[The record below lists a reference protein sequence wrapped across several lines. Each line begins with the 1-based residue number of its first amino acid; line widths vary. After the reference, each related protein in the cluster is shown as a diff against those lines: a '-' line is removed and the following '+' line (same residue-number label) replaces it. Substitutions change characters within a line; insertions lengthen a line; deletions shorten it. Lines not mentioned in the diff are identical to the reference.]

1 MKRPISTCIAWMLL
15 LATGALS
22 AAETGSKADDPEFV
36 RQAALKIDTYV
47 AGWYRQKKLPVPEV
61 TDDATFLRRAFLVG
75 IGRVP
80 TAEEGLFFLEIDDPN
95 KRVELIDYLINS
107 PGYTSHMTNWMF
119 DLLRM
124 KDEMASVGVGRNPY
138 RDWVGD
144 AVAENKPWDEM
155 TTQLLAS
162 KGSLWAEGQAAVG
175 FYLRDQGMPLDNLA
189 NSMQM
194 FLGTQ
199 MECAQC
205 HDDPFGDTER
215 HDFYELAAF
224 TAGQGPVAMER
235 KARPLFEEAREE
247 KNRGKTKSSIIEL
260 VRYQILEQTL
270 PGGGTGRI
278 ALPSDYQYRDGQPG
292 EMIGGRTPFGK
303 TVRMSDRGSGDDGR
317 EKLAEW
323 VTTKTNGQFEAVMAN
338 RLWKRVMGRGVY
350 EPSNEYVEAKDT
362 NIPSL
367 MSYISSLLVEMDYD
381 LRGFQKILLNTKT
394 FQFVPNPNPPKVQNG
409 DDFHGRQLTRLS
421 AEQIWDSLI
430 TLAGGN
436 PDSKPRSNLD
446 NRVRIG
452 RNGRGTVIP
461 GMTMSALSDEVL
473 KLKTVAELDAYC
485 EKLAG
490 MVRGSGKGK
499 NNGGD
504 SMMMSEKVVSYGKG
518 AQVRASELPSPA
530 PNDHLL
536 FLFGQST
543 RDTVNGANSEP
554 NVSQVLT
561 LMNGFVQE
569 QLVNN
574 SSAHI
579 YKSLDGASSP
589 AEKVRRLYVGILSRP
604 PSDEEMSWMM
614 DEVKISGDTNDAYR
628 NILSALVM
636 SSEFLFLQ

>member
-1 MKRPISTCIAWMLL
+1 MKNPCSTLL
-15 LATGALS
+15 VASIVLVASGPVSS
-22 AAETGSKADDPEFV
+22 AKSANKADNPDYV

-47 AGWYRQKKLPVPEV
+47 ASWYRQKKLPVPDV

-80 TAEEGLFFLEIDDPN
+80 TAEEGLFFLEIEDEN
-95 KRVELIDYLINS
+95 KRAELIDYLINS
-107 PGYTSHMTNWMF
+107 PGYVSHMTNWTF
-119 DLLRM
+119 DLLRI
-124 KDEMASVGVGRNPY
+124 KDEMARINTANNPY
-138 RDWVGD
+138 RTWVSD
-144 AVAENKPWDEM
+144 AVAGNMRWDEM
-155 TTQLLAS
+155 TTTLLSS
-162 KGSLWAEGQAAVG
+162 KGSLWGEGQAAVG
-175 FYLRDQGMPLDNLA
+175 YYLRDQGMPLDNLS
-189 NSMQM
+189 NSMQI

-205 HDDPFGDTER
+205 HDDPFGETER

-224 TAGQGPVAMER
+224 TEGQGPVAMSR
-235 KARPLFEEAREE
+235 NARPLYEEARLE
-247 KNRGKTKSSIIEL
+247 KNRGTAKADVVEL
-260 VRYQILEQTL
+260 VRYQILEQTMF
-270 PGGGTGRI
+270 GGGTGRI
-278 ALPSDYQYRDGQPG
+278 SLPSDYQYRDGQPG

-303 TVRMSDRGSGDDGR
+303 AVRMSERGGSNDGR

-323 VTTKTNGQFEAVMAN
+323 VTTKTDGQFPAVMSN
-338 RLWKRVMGRGVY
+338 RLWERIMGRGVY
-350 EPSNEYVEAKDT
+350 EPISEYVVPKDT
-362 NIPSL
+362 NLPGLMNYLASL
-367 MSYISSLLVEMDYD
+367 MVDVDYD
-381 LRGFQKILLNTKT
+381 LRAFQRILLNTKT

-436 PDSKPRSNLD
+436 PDAKTRRTLD

-452 RNGRGTVIP
+452 RNGNGAVIP
-461 GMTMSALSDEVL
+461 GKTMADLSEEVL
-473 KLKTVAELDAYC
+473 KLKTVAEVDAYC
-485 EKLAG
+485 DELAAL
-490 MVRGSGKGK
+490 VKSGGK
-499 NNGGD
+499 SKGGD
-504 SMMMSEKVVSYGKG
+504 SMMMMSGGGGNYGKG

-530 PNDHLL
+530 PKDHLL

-561 LMNGFVQE
+561 LMNGFVQD

-574 SSAHI
+574 PDAHI
-579 YKSLDGASSP
+579 YKSLKDASTP
-589 AEKVRRLYVGILSRP
+589 QEKVRRLYVGILNRP
-604 PSDEEMSWMM
+604 PNDEEMSWMM
-614 DEVKISGDTNDAYR
+614 DEVKISGDSDNAYR

>member
-1 MKRPISTCIAWMLL
+1 MKNPISTCIASILL
-15 LATGALS
+15 LATGPLS
-22 AAETGSKADDPEFV
+22 GANTESKGNDPDFV

-47 AGWYRQKKLPVPEV
+47 AGWYRQKKLPVPDV

-80 TAEEGLFFLEIDDPN
+80 TAEEGLFFLEMDDPN

-119 DLLRM
+119 DLLRI
-124 KDEMASVGVGRNPY
+124 KDEMARVNSGRNPY
-138 RDWVGD
+138 RDWVGNF
-144 AVAENKPWDEM
+144 VAANKPWDEL
-155 TTQLLAS
+155 TTELLAS
-162 KGSLWAEGQAAVG
+162 KGSLWADGQAAVG
-175 FYLRDQGMPLDNLA
+175 YYLRDQGMPLDNLA
-189 NSMQM
+189 NSMQI

-224 TAGQGPVAMER
+224 TEGQNPVPMER
-235 KARPLFEEAREE
+235 KARPLYEEARLD
-247 KNRGKTKSSIIEL
+247 KNRGTAKSDIIEL

-270 PGGGTGRI
+270 MGGGSGRI
-278 ALPSDYQYRDGQPG
+278 SLPKDYQYRDAQPG
-292 EMIGGRTPFGK
+292 EVIGGRTPFGK
-303 TVRMSDRGSGDDGR
+303 TVRTSDRGVDGDGR
-317 EKLAEW
+317 AKLAEW
-323 VTTKTNGQFEAVMAN
+323 VTTKTDGQFQAVMAN
-338 RLWKRVMGRGVY
+338 RLWKKIMGRGIY
-350 EPSNEYVEAKDT
+350 EPINEYVAAKDT
-362 NIPSL
+362 NIPGL
-367 MSYISSLLVEMDYD
+367 MSYISNLLVEVDYD
-381 LRGFQKILLNTKT
+381 LQAFQKILLNTKT
-394 FQFVPNPNPPKVQNG
+394 FQFVPNPNPAKVQNG

-436 PDSKPRSNLD
+436 PDSKPRRTLD

-452 RNGRGTVIP
+452 RNGGGAVIP
-461 GMTMSALSDEVL
+461 GMTMSDLSDEVL

-485 EKLAG
+485 GELAA
-490 MVRGSGKGK
+490 MVGGKGK
-499 NNGGD
+499 KRGGD
-504 SMMMSEKVVSYGKG
+504 SMMMMSEEIRDYGKG

-530 PNDHLL
+530 PNGHLL

-561 LMNGFVQE
+561 LMNGFVQD

-589 AEKVRRLYVGILSRP
+589 TEKVRRLYVGILSRP

-614 DEVKISGDTNDAYR
+614 DEVKISGDTDDAYR

>member
-1 MKRPISTCIAWMLL
+1 MKSPISTCVASILL
-15 LATGALS
+15 LATGPLS
-22 AAETGSKADDPEFV
+22 AAATESKANDSEFV
-36 RQAALKIDTYV
+36 RKAALKIDTYV
-47 AGWYRQKKLPVPEV
+47 AGWYRQKKLPVPDV

-80 TAEEGLFFLEIDDPN
+80 TAEEGLFFLEIDEPN
-95 KRVELIDYLINS
+95 KRVELIDYLIDS
-107 PGYTSHMTNWMF
+107 QGYTSHMTNWMF
-119 DLLRM
+119 DLLRI
-124 KDEMASVGVGRNPY
+124 KDEMARVNSGRNPY
-138 RDWVGD
+138 RDWVGN
-144 AVAENKPWDEM
+144 AVLANKPWDEL
-155 TTQLLAS
+155 TTELLSS
-162 KGSLWAEGQAAVG
+162 KGSLWADGQAAVG
-175 FYLRDQGMPLDNLA
+175 YYLRDQGMPLDNLA
-189 NSMQM
+189 NSMQI

-224 TAGQGPVAMER
+224 TEGQNPVPMLRKIGP
-235 KARPLFEEAREE
+235 LIEESRDE
-247 KNRGKTKSSIIEL
+247 KNRGKAKSEIIEM

-270 PGGGTGRI
+270 MGGGSGKI
-278 ALPSDYQYRDGQPG
+278 KLPKDYQYRDGQPG

-303 TVRMSDRGSGDDGR
+303 SVRMSDRSSGGDGR

-323 VTTKTNGQFEAVMAN
+323 VTTKTDGQFQTVMAN
-338 RLWKRVMGRGVY
+338 RLWQKIMGRGVY
-350 EPSNEYVEAKDT
+350 EPINQYVEAKDT
-362 NIPSL
+362 NIPGL
-367 MSYISSLLVEMDYD
+367 MNYLSGLLVEVDYD
-381 LRGFQKILLNTKT
+381 LQAFQKILLNTKT
-394 FQFVPNPNPPKVQNG
+394 FQFVPNPNPAKVQNG

-436 PDSKPRSNLD
+436 PDAKPRRSLD

-452 RNGRGTVIP
+452 RNGGGTVIQ
-461 GMTMSALSDEVL
+461 GKTMSDLSKEVL
-473 KLKTVAELDAYC
+473 QLKTVAEVDAYC
-485 EKLAG
+485 EELAE
-490 MVRGSGKGK
+490 MVSGGGK
-499 NNGGD
+499 KRNKGGD
-504 SMMMSEKVVSYGKG
+504 SMMMGGEIRNYGKG

-530 PNDHLL
+530 PKDHIL

-543 RDTVNGANSEP
+543 RDTVNGSNSEP

-561 LMNGFVQE
+561 LMNGFVQD

-589 AEKVRRLYVGILSRP
+589 AEKVRRLYVGILNRP
-604 PSDEEMSWMM
+604 PGEEEMSWMM
-614 DEVKISGDTNDAYR
+614 DEVKISGDTDDAYR